1 MMECS
6 VMLLVFVST
15 LLRSVPVKSVPCAV
29 DTESCDR
36 TLDRISSPVV
46 SQGGG
51 SRARGVWEV
60 VSGGRE
66 KEWGALVGA
75 GAGAP
80 RRDPVLDA
88 GPSWS
93 LDGWWW
99 TDEGW
104 MDEAKVLED
113 LEDDVERPRV
123 LDQGLGA
130 ELRLLFW

>member
-1 MMECS
+1 LIMECS
-6 VMLLVFVST
+6 VMLLVLVST

-36 TLDRISSPVV
+36 TLDRTSSPVV

-51 SRARGVWEV
+51 SRARGVCE

-66 KEWGALVGA
+66 NEWGALVGA
-75 GAGAP
+75 GAP
-80 RRDPVLDA
+80 RSDPVLDA

-93 LDGWWW
+93 IEGWWW